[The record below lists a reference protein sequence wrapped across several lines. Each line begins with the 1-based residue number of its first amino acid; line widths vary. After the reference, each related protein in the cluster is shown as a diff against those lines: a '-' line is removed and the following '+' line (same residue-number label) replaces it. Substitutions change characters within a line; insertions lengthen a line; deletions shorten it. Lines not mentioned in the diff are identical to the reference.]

1 MGISVPIPKNAL
13 PEIGG
18 FTPNPSQYKRYL
30 LSLNGSKLAKHL
42 RKEKQKPDNGKLA
55 ISTDLSYWM
64 HDDQEKFS
72 EMLRTMM
79 R

>member
-1 MGISVPIPKNAL
+1 MGVSVPIPKNEL

-18 FTPNPSQYKRYL
+18 ATPNQLQYKRYL
-30 LSLNGSKLAKHL
+30 LSLNGSKLAKYL
-42 RKEKQKPDNGKLA
+42 RKEKRKPGDCKLA

-64 HDDQEKFS
+64 HEDQEKFK
-72 EMLRTMM
+72 ETLQTMM